1 MQLSRNEVFNAL
13 YREAQACTICPSLAD
28 KTAVLS
34 ELNGSLNPKV
44 MFIGE
49 APGRAGA
56 DRTRRPFY
64 GDKSGA
70 NFQILLDSIGLSRD
84 DIFITSAVMC
94 SPRSATDANR
104 RPMRSEIRN
113 CSAYLKRVIE
123 FIDPPVIATLGSV
136 ALEALKLIDFHEF
149 TLRIDAGSAT
159 KWNGRTLVPLYHP
172 SPQVI
177 ASQRGLDLQLQHF
190 QKLWKELVQNNL
202 SVISYSE
209 VKHERNI

>member
-1 MQLSRNEVFNAL
+1 MNIVANMVFPHVMPLSKSQLFTSLFT
-13 YREAQACTICPSLAD
+13 EAHACRLCEKLAD

-34 ELNGSLNPKV
+34 KLNGNIHPKV

-70 NFQILLDSIGLSRD
+70 NFQLLLDSIGLSRD

-104 RPMRSEIRN
+104 RPMRSEIKN

-123 FIDPPVIATLGSV
+123 LIDPPVIATLGSV
-136 ALEALKLIDFHEF
+136 ALEALSLIEYHEF
-149 TLRIDAGSAT
+149 TLRGNAGTANE
-159 KWNGRTLVPLYHP
+159 WNGRTLIPLYHP

-177 ASQRGLDLQLQHF
+177 ASQRGLELQLRQF
-190 QKLWKELVQNNL
+190 RSLNK
-202 SVISYSE
+202 VIG
-209 VKHERNI
+209 

>member
-1 MQLSRNEVFNAL
+1 MQLSKTQLFTSL
-13 YREAQACTICPSLAD
+13 FTEAHACRKCADLAD

-34 ELNGSLNPKV
+34 ELNGTLDPKV

-70 NFQILLDSIGLSRD
+70 NFQTLLDSIGLLRD
-84 DIFITSAVMC
+84 DLFITSAVMC

-104 RPMRSEIRN
+104 RPMRSEIKN
-113 CSAYLKRVIE
+113 CSVYLKRVIE
-123 FIDPPVIATLGSV
+123 LVNPPVLATLGSV
-136 ALEALKLIDFHEF
+136 ALEALKLIENHDFALK
-149 TLRIDAGSAT
+149 TDAG
-159 KWNGRTLVPLYHP
+159 KVCRWKGKVLVPLYHP

-177 ASQRGLDLQLQHF
+177 ASQRGLALQLDHF
-190 QKLWKELVQNNL
+190 QTLKNFL
-202 SVISYSE
+202 SGGHKPAAGNIADSE
-209 VKHERNI
+209 

>member
-1 MQLSRNEVFNAL
+1 MQLSKSQVFTAL
-13 YREAQACTICPSLAD
+13 FTEAQACRLCANLAD

-34 ELNGSLNPKV
+34 ELNGNIHPKV

-70 NFQILLDSIGLSRD
+70 NFQLLLDSIALSRE

-104 RPMRSEIRN
+104 RPMRSEIKN

-123 FIDPPVIATLGSV
+123 LIDPPVIATLGSV
-136 ALEALKLIDFHEF
+136 ALEALKLIQYHEL
-149 TLRIDAGSAT
+149 TLKADAGT
-159 KWNGRTLVPLYHP
+159 LQTWNGRTLIPLYHP

-177 ASQRGLDLQLQHF
+177 ASQRGIGIQMEHF
-190 QKLWKELVQNNL
+190 KML
-202 SVISYSE
+202 SE
-209 VKHERNI
+209 VMSLR

>member
-1 MQLSRNEVFNAL
+1 MQLSKSQVFTVL
-13 YREAQACTICPSLAD
+13 FTEAQACRLCANLAD

-34 ELNGSLNPKV
+34 ELNGNIHPKV

-70 NFQILLDSIGLSRD
+70 NFQLLLDSIGLSRE

-104 RPMRSEIRN
+104 RPLRSEIKN

-123 FIDPPVIATLGSV
+123 LIDPPVIATLGSV
-136 ALEALKLIDFHEF
+136 ALEALKLIQYHEL
-149 TLRIDAGSAT
+149 TLKADAGT
-159 KWNGRTLVPLYHP
+159 LQKWNERTLVPLYHP

-177 ASQRGLDLQLQHF
+177 ASQRGMGIQMEHF
-190 QKLWKELVQNNL
+190 KMLSKVMNL
-202 SVISYSE
+202 
-209 VKHERNI
+209 R

>member
-1 MQLSRNEVFNAL
+1 MQVSKNDRFKALFN
-13 YREAQACTICPSLAD
+13 EAQACRSCAALAD

-34 ELNGSLNPKV
+34 DLNGSIDPRV

-64 GDKSGA
+64 GDKSGR
-70 NFQILLDSIGLSRD
+70 NFQTLLDSISLSRE

-104 RPMRSEIRN
+104 RPMRSEIKN
-113 CSAYLKRVIE
+113 CSQYLSQVIE
-123 FIDPPVIATLGSV
+123 LIQPPVIATLGGV
-136 ALEALKLIDFHEF
+136 ALEALKLIEYHEF
-149 TLRIDAGSAT
+149 TLREDAGTVKS
-159 KWNGRTLVPLYHP
+159 WNGRRLVPLYHP

-177 ASQRGLDLQLQHF
+177 ASQRGLQTQLEHF
-190 QKLWKELVQNNL
+190 KQLEALLK
-202 SVISYSE
+202 SRSI
-209 VKHERNI
+209 